1 MKLRAIRYSMI
12 VLLAVCINQSLAD
25 GYPAEVNHV
34 AAAQDTHVDLY
45 QNIWINPGLARGQTL
60 RYTWA
65 NQNDPDPRKRQ
76 INPLRIRVRVLAAD
90 RSVIA
95 EQEAPAVGAGQ
106 FQSFNFNR
114 DEISLPGESPTGR
127 LQTILEATVLGQIK
141 YPNLVL
147 KQGILESFEDS
158 VEVIDNSTGQTTVHS
173 GRGANQLSL
182 DDTAGKERLNPKTFQ
197 LISAGKDNLFGI
209 VPGQTLRVSTLNT
222 LEPAAPGEDGRNF
235 KILFAVTLLLSDGS
249 VIARTDE
256 IALDPGDFHS
266 VDFKR
271 ADLPLSGEFG
281 ERLQTRAKVVLTKFS
296 LTKKTEFPS
305 SVELVDDITG
315 KTTVFISQKPKEI
328 VVVGSK

>member
-1 MKLRAIRYSMI
+1 MKLRSIRYSII
-12 VLLAVCINQSLAD
+12 VLLAVCIIQSLAG
-25 GYPAEVNHV
+25 GYPAEINHV

-45 QNIWINPGLARGQTL
+45 QNIWINPGLARRQTL

-65 NQNDPDPRKRQ
+65 NRDDATPPKRE
-76 INPLRIRVRVLAAD
+76 IEPLRIRVRLLAAN

-95 EQEAPAVGAGQ
+95 EQEAAAVAPGQ
-106 FQSFNFNR
+106 FQSFDFNR

-127 LQTILEATVLGQIK
+127 LQTTLEATVSGQIK
-141 YPNLVL
+141 YPNRVL
-147 KQGILESFEDS
+147 NQGIPETFEDS
-158 VEVIDNSTGQTTVHS
+158 VEVIDNSTGQTAVHS
-173 GRGANQLSL
+173 GRGANELSL
-182 DDTAGKERLNPKTFQ
+182 DDTAGKEHLNPKAFQ
-197 LISAGKDNLFGI
+197 IISAGKNYLIGI

-222 LEPAAPGEDGRNF
+222 LEPAAPGEDGRKL

-266 VDFKR
+266 FALIR

-281 ERLQTRAKVVLTKFS
+281 ERLQTRARVIWKTFRL
-296 LTKKTEFPS
+296 KTEFPS